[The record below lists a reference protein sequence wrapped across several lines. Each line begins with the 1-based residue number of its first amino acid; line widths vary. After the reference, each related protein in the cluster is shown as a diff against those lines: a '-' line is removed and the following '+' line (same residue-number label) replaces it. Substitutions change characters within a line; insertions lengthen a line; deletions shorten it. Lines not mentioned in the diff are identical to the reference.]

1 MSIVV
6 FELGA
11 FRLVAKYVRQKKP
24 GGVYY
29 FRRRIPD
36 DVRRLYSDKQSGVLF
51 YSLKTKDPKEAARLA
66 NRDAVRQDALWKS
79 HREGVTDYSPEQ
91 LLAAEELLRVHDL
104 KPGDGHRKELEIA
117 LELFQDYLQ
126 QLAITYGAPSDGS
139 EAVQNDTHWKEY
151 LPPVPMA
158 AGELLYGTKRVPFLS
173 EALASFQLRR
183 QEDLSSKAG
192 KDRVRVIDQFIEGFG
207 DRPIDQYSRQDANDF
222 VAKLHE
228 RGNSSQTIR
237 RRLNSIR
244 PVFKD
249 ASRESEIPDR
259 GIFES
264 LLIPEQPEDSKERL
278 PFTVAEI
285 RMIQKGCREKDDDL
299 RWIVAILS
307 DTGARLAEVI
317 GLQRRDVVLDGPV
330 PHIKIRPNQARSLK
344 TTSSVREVPLVGA
357 SLWGASRAFEI
368 ARGDFLFPRYID
380 LSSTP
385 PTNKATHASNT
396 LVKWIK
402 TFPLA
407 DKDRKVPHSFRHSL
421 RDRLRAVETPKEI
434 ADALGGWKA
443 KSVGEG
449 YGKGYPLEVLFN
461 YLNMIVLKAD

>member
-1 MSIVV
+1 M
-6 FELGA
+6 
-11 FRLVAKYVRQKKP
+11 
-24 GGVYY
+24 
-29 FRRRIPD
+29 
-36 DVRRLYSDKQSGVLF
+36 
-51 YSLKTKDPKEAARLA
+51 
-66 NRDAVRQDALWKS
+66 
-79 HREGVTDYSPEQ
+79 
-91 LLAAEELLRVHDL
+91 
-104 KPGDGHRKELEIA
+104 
-117 LELFQDYLQ
+117 
-126 QLAITYGAPSDGS
+126 
-139 EAVQNDTHWKEY
+139 
-151 LPPVPMA
+151 
-158 AGELLYGTKRVPFLS
+158 LYGSKRVPFLS
-173 EALASFQLRR
+173 EALVDFQLRR
-183 QEDLSSKAG
+183 QEELSSKAG
-192 KDRVRVIDQFIEGFG
+192 KDRARVVNTFIEGFG

-228 RGNSSQTIR
+228 RGNSSETIR

-249 ASRESEIPDR
+249 AARESERPDR

-264 LLIPEQPEDSKERL
+264 LLIPERPDGYKARL
-278 PFTVAEI
+278 PFTVDEI
-285 RMIQKGCREKDDDL
+285 RMLQEGCREKDDDL

-307 DTGARLAEVI
+307 DTGARLAEII
-317 GLQRRDVVLDGPV
+317 GLQMIDVVLDGPV

-344 TTSSVREVPLVGA
+344 TSSSVRDVPLVGE
-357 SLWGASRAFEI
+357 SLWGAARAVKY

-434 ADALGGWKA
+434 SDAIGGWKT
-443 KSVGEG
+443 KGVGEG
-449 YGKGYPLEVLFN
+449 YGMGYQLEVLSK
-461 YLNMIVLKAD
+461 YMNMIVLESGQ